1 MKSLLDSVDIAEER
15 WLQLLKKILVNSVQF
30 VSSF

>member
-1 MKSLLDSVDIAEER
+1 MKSLLGGVDIAEEQ
-15 WLQLLKKILVNSVQF
+15 WLQLFKRIPVNSVQF